1 MNWDRIEGNWKQMR
15 GRIRER
21 WGDLTDDDLE
31 EIRGKKDRLVGK
43 LQERYG
49 KTKDAVERELD
60 ELLAR
65 LRDRD
70 GDDNPAR

>member
-60 ELLAR
+60 ELVAR
-65 LRDRD
+65 LKDRD
-70 GDDNPAR
+70 TDEGPNT

>member
-60 ELLAR
+60 EILAR
-65 LRDRD
+65 LKDRN